1 MEIEE
6 ISVGEF
12 VSRLFELKLVRTQTN
27 SPRQFAAAEDI
38 LRYGHY
44 RGWLEDQDERHPG
57 TLLNRQTAAR
67 IAHMFLLIEC
77 GLPDLSDITPATV
90 LKDLYTCRVCANHIA
105 QIYTRG
111 IIKSWNEDENFNL
124 QNKKESDSSDS
135 SELFFNHL
143 AQVSKPEALEIIRKL
158 EQIL

>member
-12 VSRLFELKLVRTQTN
+12 VSRLFELKLARTQTN
-27 SPRQFAAAEDI
+27 SPRKFAAAEDI

-44 RGWLEDQDERHPG
+44 RGWLEDQDERHPE
-57 TLLNRQTAAR
+57 TLLNRQTTAR
-67 IAHMFLLIEC
+67 IAHMFLLIEF
-77 GLPDLSDITPATV
+77 GIPDLSDITPSTV

-111 IIKSWNEDENFNL
+111 IIKSWNEDENYDL

>member
-12 VSRLFELKLVRTQTN
+12 VSRLFELKLARTQTN
-27 SPRQFAAAEDI
+27 SPRQSAAAEDI

-44 RGWLEDQDERHPG
+44 RGWLEDQDERHPEA
-57 TLLNRQTAAR
+57 LLNRQTTAR

-77 GLPDLSDITPATV
+77 GIPDLSDITPSTV

-143 AQVSKPEALEIIRKL
+143 AQVSKPDALEIIRKL

>member
-1 MEIEE
+1 
-6 ISVGEF
+6 
-12 VSRLFELKLVRTQTN
+12 
-27 SPRQFAAAEDI
+27 
-38 LRYGHY
+38 
-44 RGWLEDQDERHPG
+44 
-57 TLLNRQTAAR
+57 
-67 IAHMFLLIEC
+67 MFLLIEC
-77 GLPDLSDITPATV
+77 GLPDLSDITPSTV

>member
-1 MEIEE
+1 METEE

-12 VSRLFELKLVRTQTN
+12 VSRLFELKLARTQTN
-27 SPRQFAAAEDI
+27 SPRQSAAAEDI

-44 RGWLEDQDERHPG
+44 RGWLEDQDERHQEA
-57 TLLNRQTAAR
+57 LLNRQTAAR

-77 GLPDLSDITPATV
+77 GLPDLSDITPSTV